1 MNKMEHMEIKQLVVS
16 MSLPI
21 IISMVIQALYNI
33 VDSIFV
39 AKISSD
45 ALTAVSL
52 CYPVQTIIV
61 AIACGTAV
69 GFNTLLARYLGEKK
83 FDYANNTMMHGIL
96 LGFLN
101 GLVFLVLGVL
111 FSNTFLSWFTRD
123 AQILGLANTY
133 IRICT
138 MFSFSV
144 FVQII
149 FERIMQ
155 ATGNAIYNMV
165 MQGAGAIINIILDP
179 ILIFGWFGLPRM
191 GVTGAAIAT
200 VIGQFCG
207 MMIGYWITK
216 KKIDT
221 LQIKMSNFSFSTD
234 ILARIYKVGVPAIL
248 MQSVL
253 SFMTVFMN
261 MILAP
266 ISAMA
271 ISAFSVY
278 YKLQNFLNM
287 AVLGITNALIPIVA
301 YNNGAKR
308 KDRAR
313 DAIQF
318 SLLLSIGIMFIGTII
333 FQLFPKQLLSMF
345 SANDE
350 MFAFGIPALKII
362 SLSFVFAG
370 ISMVLCAAFQA
381 LNKANTS
388 LVITL
393 ARQLVILIPLTYGL
407 MKCFGINVGWYAFVV
422 TEILCSMYSLFEWR
436 KMKRAVTDKEVSA

>member
-1 MNKMEHMEIKQLVVS
+1 MNKMEHMEIKKLVIS

-101 GLVFLVLGVL
+101 GLVFLVLGFL

-333 FQLFPKQLLSMF
+333 FQLLPKQLLSMF

-350 MFAFGIPALKII
+350 MYAFGIPALKII

-407 MKCFGINVGWYAFVV
+407 MKCFGIQVGWYAFVV

-436 KMKRAVTDKEVSA
+436 KMKRGCNE

>member
-1 MNKMEHMEIKQLVVS
+1 MNKMEHMEIKKLVIS

-52 CYPVQTIIV
+52 CYPVQTIMV

-101 GLVFLVLGVL
+101 GLVFLVLGLL
-111 FSNTFLSWFTRD
+111 FSNVFLSWFTRD
-123 AQILGLANTY
+123 VQILGLANTY

-165 MQGAGAIINIILDP
+165 MQGAGAIINIILDS
-179 ILIFGWFGLPRM
+179 ILIFGWFGLPKM

-200 VIGQFCG
+200 VIGQFCA
-207 MMIGYWITK
+207 MMIGYRITK
-216 KKIDT
+216 KKIDA
-221 LQIKMSNFSFSTD
+221 LEIKMSNFSFSTD

-318 SLLLSIGIMFIGTII
+318 SLLLSIGIMFVGTII

-350 MFAFGIPALKII
+350 MYAFGVPTLKII

-407 MKCFGINVGWYAFVV
+407 MKYFGIHMGWYAFVV
-422 TEILCSMYSLFEWR
+422 TEIICSMYSLFEWR
-436 KMKRAVTDKEVSA
+436 KMKR

>member
-1 MNKMEHMEIKQLVVS
+1 MSATQNKMEHMEIKHLVIS

-39 AKISSD
+39 AQISSD

-52 CYPVQTIIV
+52 CYPVQTIMI

-83 FDYANNTMMHGIL
+83 FDYANNTMMHGIF
-96 LGFLN
+96 LGFVN
-101 GLVFLVLGVL
+101 GLVFLVLGLL
-111 FSNTFLSWFTRD
+111 FSKVFLSWFTSDQNVIR
-123 AQILGLANTY
+123 LADTY
-133 IRICT
+133 IHICT

-179 ILIFGWFGLPRM
+179 ILIFGWFGLPKM

-216 KKIDT
+216 KK
-221 LQIKMSNFSFSTD
+221 LSSLEIKISNFSFSKD
-234 ILARIYKVGVPAIL
+234 ILSRIYKVGIPAIM

-271 ISAFSVY
+271 ITVFSVY

-308 KDRAR
+308 KDRAM

-318 SLLLSIGIMFIGTII
+318 SLLLSIVIMFVGTIV
-333 FQLFPKQLLSMF
+333 FQLFPKQLLTMF
-345 SANDE
+345 SANEE
-350 MFAFGIPALKII
+350 MYTLGVPALKII
-362 SLSFVFAG
+362 SLSFVFASM
-370 ISMVLCAAFQA
+370 SMVLCAAFQA

-407 MKCFGINVGWYAFVV
+407 MKCFGIQVGWYAFVV
-422 TEILCSMYSLFEWR
+422 TEFMCAMYSLFEWR
-436 KMKRAVTDKEVSA
+436 KMKR

>member
-1 MNKMEHMEIKQLVVS
+1 MNKMEHMEIKKLVIS

-52 CYPVQTIIV
+52 CYPVQTIMV

-101 GLVFLVLGVL
+101 GLVFLVLGLL
-111 FSNTFLSWFTRD
+111 FSNIFLSWFTRD
-123 AQILGLANTY
+123 VQILGLANTY

-179 ILIFGWFGLPRM
+179 ILIFGWFGLPKM

-200 VIGQFCG
+200 VIGQFCA
-207 MMIGYWITK
+207 MMIGYRITK
-216 KKIDT
+216 KKIDA
-221 LQIKMSNFSFSTD
+221 LEIKMSNFSFSTD
-234 ILARIYKVGVPAIL
+234 ILVRIYKVGVPAIL

-308 KDRAR
+308 KDRAFEV
-313 DAIQF
+313 ISF
-318 SLLLSIGIMFIGTII
+318 SMVLSISIMVVGTIV

-350 MFAFGIPALKII
+350 MYAFGVPALKII

-407 MKCFGINVGWYAFVV
+407 MKCFGINMGWYAFVV
-422 TEILCSMYSLFEWR
+422 TEIICSVYSLIVWR
-436 KMKRAVTDKEVSA
+436 KMKR

>member
-1 MNKMEHMEIKQLVVS
+1 MNKMEHMEIKKLVIS

-101 GLVFLVLGVL
+101 GLVFLVLGFL

-123 AQILGLANTY
+123 VQILGLANTY

-179 ILIFGWFGLPRM
+179 IMIFGWFGLPRM

-221 LQIKMSNFSFSTD
+221 LEIKGSNFRFSTD

-318 SLLLSIGIMFIGTII
+318 SLLLSIGIMFVGTII

-350 MFAFGIPALKII
+350 MYAFGIPALKII

-436 KMKRAVTDKEVSA
+436 KMKRGCNE

>member
-1 MNKMEHMEIKQLVVS
+1 MNKMENMEIKQLVVS

-52 CYPVQTIIV
+52 CYPVQTIMI

-101 GLVFLVLGVL
+101 GLVFLILGLL
-111 FSNTFLSWFTRD
+111 FSNVFLSWFTSD
-123 AQILGLANTY
+123 SNVVSLANTY
-133 IRICT
+133 IHICT

-179 ILIFGWFGLPRM
+179 ILIFGWFGLPEMR
-191 GVTGAAIAT
+191 VAGAAIAT
-200 VIGQFCG
+200 VIGQFCA
-207 MMIGYWITK
+207 MLIGYVITK
-216 KKIDT
+216 VKIKELD
-221 LQIKMSNFSFSTD
+221 IHIHNFSFSIP
-234 ILARIYKVGVPAIL
+234 ILCKIYKVGVPAIL

-271 ISAFSVY
+271 ITVFSVY

-301 YNNGAKR
+301 YNNGANR
-308 KDRAR
+308 KDRAIE
-313 DAIQF
+313 AIQF
-318 SLLLSIGIMFIGTII
+318 SMILSIFIMAVGTIV
-333 FQLFPKQLLSMF
+333 FQLFPKQLLAMF
-345 SANDE
+345 SANDQ
-350 MFAFGIPALKII
+350 MYGLGIPALKII

-407 MKCFGINVGWYAFVV
+407 MKCFGIQVGWYAFVV
-422 TEILCSMYSLFEWR
+422 TEFICTTYSLFEWR
-436 KMKRAVTDKEVSA
+436 KMKR

>member
-1 MNKMEHMEIKQLVVS
+1 MNKMEHMEIKKLVIS

-221 LQIKMSNFSFSTD
+221 LQIKMSNFSFSTN

-318 SLLLSIGIMFIGTII
+318 SLLLSIGIMFVGTII

-350 MFAFGIPALKII
+350 MYAFGIPALKII

-436 KMKRAVTDKEVSA
+436 KMKR

>member
-1 MNKMEHMEIKQLVVS
+1 MNKMEHMEIKKLVIS

-52 CYPVQTIIV
+52 CYPVQTIMV

-101 GLVFLVLGVL
+101 GLVFLVLGFL

-123 AQILGLANTY
+123 VQILGLANTY

-179 ILIFGWFGLPRM
+179 ILIFGWFGLPKM

-216 KKIDT
+216 KKIDV
-221 LQIKMSNFSFSTD
+221 LEIKMSNFNFSTD

-318 SLLLSIGIMFIGTII
+318 SLLLSIGIMFVGTIV

-350 MFAFGIPALKII
+350 MYAFGVPALKII

-407 MKCFGINVGWYAFVV
+407 MKCFGINMGWYAFVV
-422 TEILCSMYSLFEWR
+422 TEIICSVYSLIVWR
-436 KMKRAVTDKEVSA
+436 KMKR

>member
-1 MNKMEHMEIKQLVVS
+1 MNKMEHMEIKKLVIS

-52 CYPVQTIIV
+52 CYPVQTIMV

-96 LGFLN
+96 LGFMN
-101 GLVFLVLGVL
+101 GLVFLVLGFL

-123 AQILGLANTY
+123 VQILGLANTY

-179 ILIFGWFGLPRM
+179 ILIFGWFGLPKM

-216 KKIDT
+216 KKIDV
-221 LQIKMSNFSFSTD
+221 LEIKMSNFNFSTD
-234 ILARIYKVGVPAIL
+234 ILARIHKVGVPAIL

-318 SLLLSIGIMFIGTII
+318 SLLLSIGIMFVGTII

-350 MFAFGIPALKII
+350 MYAFGVPALKII

-407 MKCFGINVGWYAFVV
+407 MKCFGIHMGWYAFVV
-422 TEILCSMYSLFEWR
+422 TEIICSMYSLFEWR
-436 KMKRAVTDKEVSA
+436 KMKR

>member
-1 MNKMEHMEIKQLVVS
+1 MNKMEHMEIKKLVIS

-52 CYPVQTIIV
+52 CYPVQTIMV

-101 GLVFLVLGVL
+101 GLVFLVLGFL

-123 AQILGLANTY
+123 VQILGLANTY

-221 LQIKMSNFSFSTD
+221 LEIKGSNFRFSTD

-318 SLLLSIGIMFIGTII
+318 SLLLSIGIMFVGTII

-350 MFAFGIPALKII
+350 MYAFGIPALKII

-436 KMKRAVTDKEVSA
+436 KMKR

>member
-1 MNKMEHMEIKQLVVS
+1 MNKMEHMEIKKLVIS

-52 CYPVQTIIV
+52 CYPVQTIMV

-101 GLVFLVLGVL
+101 GLVFLVLGFL

-123 AQILGLANTY
+123 VQILGLANTY

-221 LQIKMSNFSFSTD
+221 LEIKGSNFRFSTD

-318 SLLLSIGIMFIGTII
+318 SLLLSIGIMFVGTII
-333 FQLFPKQLLSMF
+333 FQLFPEQLLSMF

-350 MFAFGIPALKII
+350 MYAFGIPALKII

-436 KMKRAVTDKEVSA
+436 KMKR

>member
-1 MNKMEHMEIKQLVVS
+1 MNKMEHMEIKKLVIS

-101 GLVFLVLGVL
+101 GLVFLVLGLL
-111 FSNTFLSWFTRD
+111 FSNVFLSWFTRD

-200 VIGQFCG
+200 VIGQFCA
-207 MMIGYWITK
+207 MMIGYRITK
-216 KKIDT
+216 KKIDA
-221 LQIKMSNFSFSTD
+221 LEIKMSNFSFSTD

-318 SLLLSIGIMFIGTII
+318 SLLLSIGIMFVGTII

-350 MFAFGIPALKII
+350 MYAFGVPALKII

-407 MKCFGINVGWYAFVV
+407 MKCFGIHIGWYAFVV
-422 TEILCSMYSLFEWR
+422 TEIICSVYSLIVWR
-436 KMKRAVTDKEVSA
+436 KMKR

>member
-1 MNKMEHMEIKQLVVS
+1 MDATQNKMEHMEIKQLVIS

-101 GLVFLVLGVL
+101 GLVFLVLGLL
-111 FSNTFLSWFTRD
+111 FSNVFLSWFTSD
-123 AQILGLANTY
+123 SNVVSLANTY

-138 MFSFSV
+138 MFSFSI

-149 FERIMQ
+149 FERVMQ

-216 KKIDT
+216 KKIDS
-221 LQIKMSNFSFSTD
+221 LEIKGSNFSFSTG

-271 ISAFSVY
+271 ITVFSVY

-301 YNNGAKR
+301 YNNGARR
-308 KDRAR
+308 KDRAM

-318 SLLLSIGIMFIGTII
+318 SLILSMGIMLVGTIV

-345 SANDE
+345 SANEE
-350 MFAFGIPALKII
+350 MYGLGVPALKII

-407 MKCFGINVGWYAFVV
+407 MKCFDINVGWYAFVV
-422 TEILCSMYSLFEWR
+422 TEFICAIYSLIVW
-436 KMKRAVTDKEVSA
+436 KKLKGS

>member
-1 MNKMEHMEIKQLVVS
+1 MNKMEHMEIKKLVIS

-318 SLLLSIGIMFIGTII
+318 SLLLSIGIMFVGTII

-350 MFAFGIPALKII
+350 MYAFGIPALKII

-436 KMKRAVTDKEVSA
+436 KMKR

>member
-1 MNKMEHMEIKQLVVS
+1 MSATQNKMEYMEIKQLVIS

-52 CYPVQTIIV
+52 CYPVQTIMI

-83 FDYANNTMMHGIL
+83 LDYANNTMMHGIL

-101 GLVFLVLGVL
+101 GLVFLVLGFL
-111 FSNTFLSWFTRD
+111 FSNVFLSLFTSD
-123 AQILGLANTY
+123 QNVILLANTY

-165 MQGAGAIINIILDP
+165 MQGVGAIMNIILDP
-179 ILIFGWFGLPRM
+179 ILIFGWFGLPKM

-216 KKIDT
+216 KKIDS
-221 LQIKMSNFSFSTD
+221 LEIKVSNFSFSKD
-234 ILARIYKVGVPAIL
+234 ILSRIYKVGVPAIL

-271 ISAFSVY
+271 ITVFSVY

-301 YNNGAKR
+301 YNNGARR
-308 KDRAR
+308 KDRAM

-318 SLLLSIGIMFIGTII
+318 SLLLSIVIMLVGTVV

-345 SANDE
+345 SANKE
-350 MFAFGIPALKII
+350 MYVLGVPALKII
-362 SLSFVFAG
+362 SLSFAFAG
-370 ISMVLCAAFQA
+370 ISMILCAAFQA

-393 ARQLVILIPLTYGL
+393 ARQLVILIPLTYVL

-422 TEILCSMYSLFEWR
+422 TEFICAIYSLFEWR
-436 KMKRAVTDKEVSA
+436 KMKR

>member
-1 MNKMEHMEIKQLVVS
+1 MNKMEHMEIKKLVIS

-216 KKIDT
+216 KRIDT
-221 LQIKMSNFSFSTD
+221 LEIKGSNFHFSTD

-318 SLLLSIGIMFIGTII
+318 SLLLSIGIMFVGTII

-350 MFAFGIPALKII
+350 MYAFGIPALKII

-436 KMKRAVTDKEVSA
+436 KMKR

>member
-1 MNKMEHMEIKQLVVS
+1 MDATQNKMEHMEIKQLVIS

-101 GLVFLVLGVL
+101 GLVFLVLGLL
-111 FSNTFLSWFTRD
+111 FSNVFLSWFTSD
-123 AQILGLANTY
+123 SNVVSLANTY

-149 FERIMQ
+149 FERVMQ

-216 KKIDT
+216 KKIDS
-221 LQIKMSNFSFSTD
+221 LEIKGSNFSFSTG

-271 ISAFSVY
+271 ITVFSVY

-301 YNNGAKR
+301 YNNGARR
-308 KDRAR
+308 KDRAM

-318 SLLLSIGIMFIGTII
+318 SLILSMGIMLVGTIV

-345 SANDE
+345 SANEE
-350 MFAFGIPALKII
+350 MYGLGVPALKII
-362 SLSFVFAG
+362 SFSFVFAG

-407 MKCFGINVGWYAFVV
+407 MKCFGINVGWYAFVL
-422 TEILCSMYSLFEWR
+422 TEFICAIYSLIVW
-436 KMKRAVTDKEVSA
+436 KKLKGS

>member
-1 MNKMEHMEIKQLVVS
+1 MNKMEHMEIKKLVIS

-52 CYPVQTIIV
+52 CYPVQTIMV

-101 GLVFLVLGVL
+101 GLVFLVLGLL
-111 FSNTFLSWFTRD
+111 FSNIFLSWFTRD
-123 AQILGLANTY
+123 VQILGLANTY

-144 FVQII
+144 FIQII

-179 ILIFGWFGLPRM
+179 ILIFGWFGLPRL

-200 VIGQFCG
+200 VVGQFCAL
-207 MMIGYWITK
+207 MIGYWITK
-216 KKIDT
+216 KKIDA
-221 LQIKMSNFSFSTD
+221 LEIKMSNFSFSTD

-318 SLLLSIGIMFIGTII
+318 SLLLSIGIMFVGTII

-350 MFAFGIPALKII
+350 MYAFGVPALKII

-407 MKCFGINVGWYAFVV
+407 MKCFGIHIGWYAFVV
-422 TEILCSMYSLFEWR
+422 TEFICSVYSLIVWR
-436 KMKRAVTDKEVSA
+436 KMKR

>member
-1 MNKMEHMEIKQLVVS
+1 MNKMEHMEIKKLVIS

-52 CYPVQTIIV
+52 CYPVQTIMV

-69 GFNTLLARYLGEKK
+69 GFNTLLAHYLGEKK

-101 GLVFLVLGVL
+101 GLVFLVLGFL

-123 AQILGLANTY
+123 VQILGLANTY

-221 LQIKMSNFSFSTD
+221 LEIKGSNFRFSTD

-308 KDRAR
+308 KDRAK

-318 SLLLSIGIMFIGTII
+318 SLLLSIGIMFVGTIV

-350 MFAFGIPALKII
+350 MYAFGIPALKII

-436 KMKRAVTDKEVSA
+436 KMKGAVTDKEVSA

>member
-1 MNKMEHMEIKQLVVS
+1 MNKMEHMEIKKLVIS

-101 GLVFLVLGVL
+101 GLVFLVLGFL

-333 FQLFPKQLLSMF
+333 FQLLPKQLLSMF

-350 MFAFGIPALKII
+350 MYAFGIPALKII

-436 KMKRAVTDKEVSA
+436 KMKR

>member
-1 MNKMEHMEIKQLVVS
+1 MNKMEHMEIKKLVIS

-101 GLVFLVLGVL
+101 GLVFLVLGFL

-123 AQILGLANTY
+123 VQILGLANTY

-179 ILIFGWFGLPRM
+179 IMIFGWFGLPRM

-221 LQIKMSNFSFSTD
+221 LEIKGSNFRFSTD

-318 SLLLSIGIMFIGTII
+318 SLLLSIGIMFVGTII

-350 MFAFGIPALKII
+350 MYAFGIPALKII

-436 KMKRAVTDKEVSA
+436 KMKR

>member
-1 MNKMEHMEIKQLVVS
+1 MNKMEHMEIKQLVIS

-52 CYPVQTIIV
+52 CYPVQTIMV

-69 GFNTLLARYLGEKK
+69 GFNTLLARYLGEKN

-101 GLVFLVLGVL
+101 GLVFLVLGLL
-111 FSNTFLSWFTRD
+111 FSNIFLSWFTRD
-123 AQILGLANTY
+123 VQILGLANTY

-200 VIGQFCG
+200 VIGQFCAL
-207 MMIGYWITK
+207 MIGYWITK
-216 KKIDT
+216 KKIDA
-221 LQIKMSNFSFSTD
+221 LEIKMSNFSFSTD

-318 SLLLSIGIMFIGTII
+318 SLLLSIGIMFFGTII

-350 MFAFGIPALKII
+350 MYAFGVPALKII

-407 MKCFGINVGWYAFVV
+407 MKCFGIHVGWYAFVV
-422 TEILCSMYSLFEWR
+422 TEFICTMYSLIVWR
-436 KMKRAVTDKEVSA
+436 KMKR

>member
-1 MNKMEHMEIKQLVVS
+1 MNKMEHMEIKKLVIS

-123 AQILGLANTY
+123 VQILGLANTY

-221 LQIKMSNFSFSTD
+221 LEIKGSNFRFSTD

-318 SLLLSIGIMFIGTII
+318 SLLLSIGIMFVGTII

-350 MFAFGIPALKII
+350 MYAFGIPALKII

-436 KMKRAVTDKEVSA
+436 KMKR

>member
-1 MNKMEHMEIKQLVVS
+1 MNKMEHMEIKKLVIS

-52 CYPVQTIIV
+52 CYPVQTIMV

-101 GLVFLVLGVL
+101 GLVFLVLGFL

-123 AQILGLANTY
+123 VQILGLANTY

-221 LQIKMSNFSFSTD
+221 LEIKGSNFRFSTD

-350 MFAFGIPALKII
+350 MYAFGIPALKII

-436 KMKRAVTDKEVSA
+436 KMKR

>member
-1 MNKMEHMEIKQLVVS
+1 MNKMEHMEIKKLVIS

-52 CYPVQTIIV
+52 CYPVQTIMV

-101 GLVFLVLGVL
+101 GLVFLVLGFL

-333 FQLFPKQLLSMF
+333 FQLLPKQLLSMF

-350 MFAFGIPALKII
+350 MYAFGIPALKII

-407 MKCFGINVGWYAFVV
+407 MKCFGIQVGWYAFVV

-436 KMKRAVTDKEVSA
+436 KMKRGCNE

>member
-1 MNKMEHMEIKQLVVS
+1 MNKMEHMEIKKLVIS

-52 CYPVQTIIV
+52 CYPVQTIMV

-101 GLVFLVLGVL
+101 GLVFLVLGLL
-111 FSNTFLSWFTRD
+111 FSNVFLSWFTRD
-123 AQILGLANTY
+123 VQILGLANTY

-207 MMIGYWITK
+207 MTIGYWITK
-216 KKIDT
+216 KKIDA
-221 LQIKMSNFSFSTD
+221 LEIKMSNFSFSTD

-261 MILAP
+261 MIFAP

-318 SLLLSIGIMFIGTII
+318 SLLLSIGIMFVGTII

-350 MFAFGIPALKII
+350 MYAFGVPALKII

-407 MKCFGINVGWYAFVV
+407 MKCFGINMGWYAFVV
-422 TEILCSMYSLFEWR
+422 TEIICSVYSLIVWR
-436 KMKRAVTDKEVSA
+436 KMKR